1 MDIIK
6 NRFIIEFYKLL
17 KKYFINKK
25 NIYINIV
32 FELISNNKL
41 CLAVINFILLFI
53 VFFSLFYIVLSII
66 QNSFNTSG
74 SWFSN
79 LFIKDPSLGSYPE
92 YNQIS
97 NIIYISDWFSI
108 DYGFIINFVF
118 ILSFLISIY
127 FIHNLNNDYYTDIF
141 FNFNYSIVLFII
153 ILIIYVVIY
162 LYNYSNIIT
171 LSKKVNDSMNLIY
184 NNINYEFIDA
194 YKICDYFENTKN
206 NDNFEN
212 GKCNNALSKY
222 KSNFIKNYI
231 QTKISNITNINNMSA
246 DDFKKLEVYN
256 KIKTALFTN
265 SIIKYF
271 IKNNQ
276 ENELKEFFSIAN
288 ITNTN
293 YLDNIYKFHINP
305 FLYLKMTDLSFL
317 NTNYSYNEYINA
329 FSNNNKIFFAI
340 IKDYNDLEYNLS
352 NNIVSIYNIC
362 RLKMLSSSFINHIMV
377 LIIILFIVIYI
388 IFNYNK

>member
-1 MDIIK
+1 
-6 NRFIIEFYKLL
+6 
-17 KKYFINKK
+17 
-25 NIYINIV
+25 
-32 FELISNNKL
+32 
-41 CLAVINFILLFI
+41 
-53 VFFSLFYIVLSII
+53 
-66 QNSFNTSG
+66 
-74 SWFSN
+74 
-79 LFIKDPSLGSYPE
+79 
-92 YNQIS
+92 
-97 NIIYISDWFSI
+97 
-108 DYGFIINFVF
+108 
-118 ILSFLISIY
+118 
-127 FIHNLNNDYYTDIF
+127 
-141 FNFNYSIVLFII
+141 
-153 ILIIYVVIY
+153 
-162 LYNYSNIIT
+162 
-171 LSKKVNDSMNLIY
+171 MNLIY